1 MVTFG
6 GSIAHIANSTF
17 DHNLGSVYTF
27 SSNLTFSGY
36 IRFKNSMEPPNKTQ
50 DVATRQEGGAIT
62 SYQSR
67 VLFTGVSIL
76 LNNRARHGGAIL
88 ATESTITMYGETTI
102 ANNMATNSD
111 GGGVHLHQSDIDV
124 KGSCIISQNHAMR
137 GGGIH
142 ASSSSIT
149 VYQQGTLQL
158 SNNGAEYGGGTYLE
172 VNPRFY
178 VLKTE
183 PSYMYPRNELQDEN
197 LLIFSGNHANYGGA
211 VYVADDTNSG
221 ACSPNTECFIQTLAL
236 HQMAGNYL
244 STANVIF
251 SGNTATEHGSNLFG
265 GLLDRCVPSPF
276 AEVYLKYDPFAKAY
290 YRAQYD
296 GVSYLENISNITSDS
311 ITSLPVRVC
320 FCNSEGQ
327 PDCSYQPAPIKV
339 KKGEAFTMSLVAVD
353 QVNHSVDAN
362 ITSSLS
368 SPDSGFDEGQ
378 QIQKVNKNCT
388 DLTFNVFASND
399 SEIIKLFADG
409 PCGSST
415 LSVQHVNIQFL
426 NCACPV
432 GFEVDSSRSTRC
444 ECNCHFALSP
454 YITNCDHTTSS
465 LLRVDTNSWITYI
478 NDTDPSGYVIHNYCP
493 FDYCHPPTENVSINL
508 NLPNGADA
516 QCAYNHRGV
525 LCGACQENLSLS
537 LGSSRCLP
545 CDSHWPAVFVAI
557 LVAAIIAGVLLVIT
571 LLTLNM
577 TVAVGLINGV
587 IFYANIIA
595 ANNSIV
601 FLTTEPSFFTV
612 IIAWLNLDIGF
623 DACFFN
629 GLDAYTKTWL
639 QLAFP
644 AYVISL
650 VVLVIKISEHSPR
663 FTRLIGPGRRD
674 PVATLAT
681 LTLLSYAKL
690 LSVTIAV
697 LSFAV
702 LHYPDGSKQVVWL
715 LDGNVMYF
723 QGKHIVLVFVAT
735 LIILIG
741 VPYTFLLFFWQWL
754 IQTPN
759 GRLFR
764 WTKNTKLNAI
774 ITTYHAPYNYEHR
787 YWTGLLLLVRVVLY
801 ITAAVTVSSNP
812 QVPLLTIIILVGG
825 LLFLKGIYG
834 RRVYKRSSVD
844 IVETVILLNLLS
856 FAAFSLYEYKTD
868 STKQVTIAYIST
880 ITTLSVLV
888 GSVVYHVILLIK
900 RKRTPVEQDE
910 YTLLPL
916 NQHFATPPPC
926 EVTYSII
933 EIPKSQ
939 SPPNEPSNNS
949 ETVSEDRIDGQNKS
963 EDHAMDP
970 EDDNATA

>member
-1 MVTFG
+1 M
-6 GSIAHIANSTF
+6 
-17 DHNLGSVYTF
+17 
-27 SSNLTFSGY
+27 
-36 IRFKNSMEPPNKTQ
+36 
-50 DVATRQEGGAIT
+50 
-62 SYQSR
+62 
-67 VLFTGVSIL
+67 
-76 LNNRARHGGAIL
+76 
-88 ATESTITMYGETTI
+88 
-102 ANNMATNSD
+102 
-111 GGGVHLHQSDIDV
+111 
-124 KGSCIISQNHAMR
+124 
-137 GGGIH
+137 
-142 ASSSSIT
+142 
-149 VYQQGTLQL
+149 
-158 SNNGAEYGGGTYLE
+158 
-172 VNPRFY
+172 
-178 VLKTE
+178 
-183 PSYMYPRNELQDEN
+183 
-197 LLIFSGNHANYGGA
+197 
-211 VYVADDTNSG
+211 
-221 ACSPNTECFIQTLAL
+221 NTK
-236 HQMAGNYL
+236 
-244 STANVIF
+244 F
-251 SGNTATEHGSNLFG
+251 SGNTNAIAKHGSTNLFG
-265 GLLDRCVPSPF
+265 GLLDKCILSPF
-276 AEVYLKYDPFAKAY
+276 AEVNHLQHKIQYSGVTYL
-290 YRAQYD
+290 R
-296 GVSYLENISNITSDS
+296 NISDITLDS
-311 ITSLPVRVC
+311 IASQPVQVC
-320 FCNSEGQ
+320 FCTNEGQ
-327 PDCSYQPAPIKV
+327 PDCSYQPPHIKV
-339 KKGEAFTMSLVAVD
+339 KKGETFTVSLVAVD

-362 ITSSLS
+362 IISSLTS
-368 SPDSGFDEGQ
+368 LVAGFGEGQ
-378 QIQKVNKNCT
+378 QTQEVNRSCT
-388 DLTFNVFASND
+388 DLIFNVLSPDN
-399 SEIIKLFADG
+399 SETITIFADG
-409 PCGSST
+409 PCGSSKSST
-415 LSVQHVNIQFL
+415 KHVNIQFL
-426 NCACPV
+426 NCTCPV
-432 GFEVDSSRSTRC
+432 GFEPSSSKPTRC
-444 ECNCHFALSP
+444 ECICDSVLSP
-454 YITNCDHTTSS
+454 YITICNYTTNS
-465 LLRVDTNSWITYI
+465 LLRMNTNSWITYI
-478 NDTDPSGYVIHNYCP
+478 NDTDSPGYVTHTNCP
-493 FDYCHPPTENVSINL
+493 SDYCHPPTMSVSINL
-508 NLPNGADA
+508 NLPNGADT
-516 QCAYNHRGV
+516 QCAHNRRGV
-525 LCGACQENLSLS
+525 LCGACQDNLSLS
-537 LGSSRCLP
+537 LGSLHCLP
-545 CDSHWPAVFVAI
+545 CHNHWPAVFVAI

-650 VVLVIKISEHSPR
+650 VVLVIKISENSPR

-812 QVPLLTIIILVGG
+812 QVPLLMIIILVGG